1 MPIHQTNNGIWML
14 SKFMFYMNH
23 IHTTCI
29 HTHHNLEI
37 ILTCEQGTLGLND
50 IHSKWTWH
58 SNNLYFVQMFF
69 THIVFWVKQAKSLN
83 YNQNQ
88 DHVLWQTFTKCSPFN
103 FFLLYFNLMCMNILS
118 TYTTFILRKP
128 FFYAF
133 TLGQGLLSN
142 DYIIIDSH

>member
-1 MPIHQTNNGIWML
+1 LNG
-14 SKFMFYMNH
+14 
-23 IHTTCI
+23 
-29 HTHHNLEI
+29 
-37 ILTCEQGTLGLND
+37 

-69 THIVFWVKQAKSLN
+69 THIFFGVKLAKSLN

-88 DHVLWQTFTKCSPFN
+88 DHVLWQTFAKCSPFN
-103 FFLLYFNLMCMNILS
+103 FFLLYFNLTWMNILS

-133 TLGQGLLSN
+133 TLGQGHLSKWLYHHQLTLMNGCDLLKDIHYHWYGMPKHIKFKVIQEKIYMN
-142 DYIIIDSH
+142 NYKL